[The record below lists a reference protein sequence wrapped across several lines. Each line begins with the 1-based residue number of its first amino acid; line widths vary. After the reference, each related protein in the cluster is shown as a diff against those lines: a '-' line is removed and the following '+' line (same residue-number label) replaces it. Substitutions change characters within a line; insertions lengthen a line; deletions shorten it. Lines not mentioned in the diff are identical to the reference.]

1 MGPRTSARRQNL
13 GERLL
18 NLLKFV
24 VLSARLKKAEHKPY
38 SLEINTMTNTNQISA
53 HKWLEISEEYYNE
66 ILGAV
71 PPIHMTGTKFIC
83 SEPYSSNDNRDELYF
98 VGCVNKKSYYG
109 QYMTIADYKK
119 VVPNMITSE
128 VLHESVMLINGENK
142 KAYEAFLENEHL
154 NNNSNAAEQFIER
167 YKGTY
172 DSTEDYTEQ
181 NYQNYYP
188 EELPEWARLHI
199 DFESL
204 ALTLFCN
211 HNIYHIDSN
220 DRKIFV
226 FDNP

>member
-1 MGPRTSARRQNL
+1 MS
-13 GERLL
+13 
-18 NLLKFV
+18 
-24 VLSARLKKAEHKPY
+24 
-38 SLEINTMTNTNQISA
+38 NTTQISA
-53 HKWLEISEEYYNE
+53 HDWLEISEEYYDE

-71 PPIHMTGTKFIC
+71 PPISMESNKFIC
-83 SEPYSSNDNRDELYF
+83 SEPHDTNDDNDDIYF
-98 VGCVNKKSYYG
+98 VGCINSAG
-109 QYMTIADYKK
+109 HFGRYMTIADYKK
-119 VVPNMITSE
+119 VMPNMISSE

-142 KAYEAFLENEHL
+142 KAYKSFLENEHL
-154 NNNSNAAEQFIER
+154 DNNSAAVEQFVER

-172 DSTEDYTEQ
+172 EDQKDYTEE
-181 NYQNYYP
+181 NYQDYYP

-211 HNIYHIDSN
+211 QNIYCLDSD

>member
-1 MGPRTSARRQNL
+1 
-13 GERLL
+13 
-18 NLLKFV
+18 
-24 VLSARLKKAEHKPY
+24 
-38 SLEINTMTNTNQISA
+38 MTITQISA
-53 HKWLEISEEYYNE
+53 HEWAEISEDYYNE

-71 PPIHMTGTKFIC
+71 PPIAMESNKFIC
-83 SEPYSSNDNRDELYF
+83 SEPYSTNDDGGDIYF
-98 VGCVNKKSYYG
+98 VGCINIAG
-109 QYMTIADYKK
+109 RFGRYMTIADYKK

-128 VLHESVMLINGENK
+128 LKHESVMLINGENK
-142 KAYEAFLENEHL
+142 RAYKAFLGNEYL
-154 NNNSNAAEQFIER
+154 DNNSNAAEQFIER

-172 DSTEDYTEQ
+172 DSTKDYTEQ
-181 NYQNYYP
+181 NYQDYYP

-211 HNIYHIDSN
+211 HNIYHIDSD